1 MTRRIE
7 CVAEETEEERRT
19 RTGQRME
26 EIREE
31 IKRVKIRMER
41 QEKTERKNN
50 IVRGLRIQGGDA
62 NKLIKEF
69 LKEKFNIEE
78 GIVKISLGGEA

>member
-7 CVAEETEEERRT
+7 CVAEETEEEQRT